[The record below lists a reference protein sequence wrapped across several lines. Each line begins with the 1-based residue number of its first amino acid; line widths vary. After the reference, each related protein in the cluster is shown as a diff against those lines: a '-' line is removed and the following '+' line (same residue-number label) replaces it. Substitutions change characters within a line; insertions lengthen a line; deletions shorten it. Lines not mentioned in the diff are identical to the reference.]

1 MRFDWL
7 TAPSSYHSFENQY
20 EPYDIP
26 FPGEWDEKLTL
37 MQKMIIVRC
46 IRPDK
51 VIPAITKFVTEKL
64 GKMFVSPPPFDLNGS
79 FSDSAN
85 NIPIIFILSPGAD
98 PMAALLKFAN
108 QQGFDGDKFNAISLG
123 QGQGPIAMKMIEKA
137 QENGDWVCL
146 QNCHLAVSWMPSLE
160 RLCEEFNPEKI
171 HPNFRLWL
179 TSYPSDKFPVS
190 GKRFQASC
198 C

>member
-1 MRFDWL
+1 
-7 TAPSSYHSFENQY
+7 
-20 EPYDIP
+20 
-26 FPGEWDEKLTL
+26 
-37 MQKMIIVRC
+37 
-46 IRPDK
+46 
-51 VIPAITKFVTEKL
+51 
-64 GKMFVSPPPFDLNGS
+64 
-79 FSDSAN
+79 
-85 NIPIIFILSPGAD
+85 
-98 PMAALLKFAN
+98 MAALLKFAN

-190 GKRFQASC
+190 GKRSQDLYDSYSMTTNVTIEVIINSDFSVTKQCKTDKRTADRSTK
-198 C
+198 

>member
-1 MRFDWL
+1 
-7 TAPSSYHSFENQY
+7 
-20 EPYDIP
+20 
-26 FPGEWDEKLTL
+26 

-190 GKRFQASC
+190 GKRLQALC
-198 C
+198 CISYATVAASTTSAVMELSRLINPF

>member
-1 MRFDWL
+1 MDPSQVSFFCKPGIHGSKYRF
-7 TAPSSYHSFENQY
+7 N
-20 EPYDIP
+20 P
-26 FPGEWDEKLTL
+26 FL
-37 MQKMIIVRC
+37 
-46 IRPDK
+46 
-51 VIPAITKFVTEKL
+51 
-64 GKMFVSPPPFDLNGS
+64 
-79 FSDSAN
+79 DSAN

-190 GKRFQASC
+190 GKRYRAKIGHWCRYRAIINPFSFTK
-198 C
+198 